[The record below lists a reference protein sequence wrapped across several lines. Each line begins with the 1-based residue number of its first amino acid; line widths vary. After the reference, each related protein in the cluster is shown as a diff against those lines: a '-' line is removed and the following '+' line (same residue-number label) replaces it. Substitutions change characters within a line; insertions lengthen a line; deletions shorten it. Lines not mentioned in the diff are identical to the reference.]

1 MVERAQALESEEY
14 GFKPQFFCVIALCP
28 LASHL
33 TSELPASL
41 LKWGWYLHQ
50 KTTVRTKCDSTTY
63 LRIELLIVTYVC
75 QFFPSRGRHKGTYF
89 IPLFSVLWIWR
100 FGLLK
105 LYFWIL
111 TCVYREYSLGSKP
124 WKSILKSRR
133 VWPFSTV
140 HPLTRQPESTRKKW
154 SVIPR
159 RIAYCRKREEGVWWG
174 VLET

>member
-1 MVERAQALESEEY
+1 MVERVQALESEEY

-89 IPLFSVLWIWR
+89 IPSFQCPLNLEIWSPKALFLNSDVYIGN
-100 FGLLK
+100 FLLEVSPEK
-105 LYFWIL
+105 AFWSQ
-111 TCVYREYSLGSKP
+111 EEFDPSLLCIPSPGSQK
-124 WKSILKSRR
+124 
-133 VWPFSTV
+133 V
-140 HPLTRQPESTRKKW
+140 PERNDLLS
-154 SVIPR
+154 P
-159 RIAYCRKREEGVWWG
+159 EE
-174 VLET
+174 